1 MYYACHV
8 CGAVKQHFLPGD
20 PDKAQPGSALVCDEK
35 QGESVRKP
43 TEPCYFTV
51 MGEKARDERLST
63 EAAQVV
69 HSNSRA
75 FIGKR

>member
-1 MYYACHV
+1 MTHICRFLMTQTRGGPVYYACHV

-51 MGEKARDERLST
+51 MGEK
-63 EAAQVV
+63 
-69 HSNSRA
+69 SRGA
-75 FIGKR
+75 NR